1 MKHTIAPGAT
11 ATFSYTVPANKTVP
25 HLYPEAAVF
34 QSMPA
39 VFATGFMVG
48 LIEWTCMKALEP
60 HLEAGEGSVGVHV
73 DMSHSAAT
81 LPGQTITVVAEVT
94 KVDGRR
100 VSFKVKAHDGV
111 EAIGAG
117 AHDRFVVPWDKF
129 AARIN
134 AKAKT
139 AGVAPLSEART

>member
-1 MKHTIAPGAT
+1 M
-11 ATFSYTVPANKTVP
+11 
-25 HLYPEAAVF
+25 
-34 QSMPA
+34 
-39 VFATGFMVG
+39 
-48 LIEWTCMKALEP
+48 EWTCMKVLEP
-60 HLEAGEGSVGVHV
+60 HLEAGEGSLGVHIDV
-73 DMSHSAAT
+73 SHSAAT
-81 LPGQTITVVAEVT
+81 LPGETITVVAEVT

-100 VSFKVKAHDGV
+100 VSFKVKAHDDI

-129 AARIN
+129 NARIN